1 MPSAASILAR
11 WLLED
16 DVVSGRVSKRS
27 RKFDKLLSKLPS
39 KIQNLARTAYAQWCA
54 DPLHNSLHFKPLDT
68 PVWSARVG
76 DHYRAWC
83 WASPGEWMW
92 FWIGT
97 HEEQNTKV
105 AELKRGEL
113 LDMFDANGELIIRKS
128 G

>member
-1 MPSAASILAR
+1 VPSAASILAR

-16 DVVSGRVSKRS
+16 DVVEGRVSKRL

-39 KIQNLARTAYAQWCA
+39 KIQNLARTAHAQWCA
-54 DPLHNSLHFKPLDT
+54 DPFHNSLHFKPLDA

-83 WASPGEWMW
+83 WASPGVWTW